1 MSKAK
6 AGDKV
11 KVHYVGTLK
20 DGSEFDS
27 SKTSGEG
34 LEFTIDD
41 GRLLPGF
48 NNAVKGLSVGEKT
61 NIELKAV
68 DAYGEYNEIA
78 VIVVKKSEFPEGFE
92 FQMNGFV
99 QGADQEGRPVQGQIV
114 KIEDETIS
122 LDMNHPLAGED
133 LNFEIELLEVV
144 E

>member
-1 MSKAK
+1 MSKVK
-6 AGDKV
+6 VGDKV

-20 DGSEFDS
+20 DGTEFDNS
-27 SKTSGEG
+27 RTEGEG
-34 LEFTIDD
+34 LNFIIDD
-41 GRLLPGF
+41 GKLLSGF
-48 NNAVKGLSVGEKT
+48 NDAVKGLDVGEKT

-92 FQMNGFV
+92 FETEGFV
-99 QGADQEGRPVQGQIV
+99 QGQDQEGRPVQGKIV
-114 KIEDETIS
+114 KIEDATIS

-133 LNFEIELLEVV
+133 LNFEIELLEVS